1 MSLTGALHIGRS
13 ALAVSQ
19 AALQVAGNN
28 MANAATVGFHRQS
41 IHLSPLRGEILGR
54 NAQTGGGVELTAIRR
69 EIDVAL
75 QARYRNAVSQQQRD
89 LIDQRFLTAI
99 EALQN
104 ELSDQDISS
113 QLSALFNSFSE
124 LANNPADNA
133 IRNVVIQQGKSLA
146 SRLSA
151 LRSDYTR
158 TLIEADRAL
167 GVAVAQA
174 NTLLDQIAQV
184 NSQIA
189 QAEGAGGGEANSLRD
204 QRDLLIDELS
214 QFVAITAI
222 EQGNGS
228 VDILIGSTPVL
239 LGGESRGLELQ
250 TTSSGGETDVAV
262 RIADDGTHLQ
272 ITSGMIGGLL
282 QQREETIRPE
292 IDALDQFSA
301 QLIFQVNRL
310 HSQGQGRSPNMGFT
324 SVTGTYAVADA
335 TANLNSTDAELPFS
349 ISNGSFFIH
358 VTNQDTGTRTAHQ
371 INVDGNAMSMNDLVS
386 QINTIVDVPNVT
398 AAVNSSGQL
407 VLTADAGYEISFSDD
422 TSGALAALG
431 INTFFTGSSAIDID
445 VNQLIVDNP
454 AMLAAGG
461 GHVEGSNTTALAV
474 ANLQDEK
481 IDALGGKS
489 LRELWQNSVN
499 GLAVKVSAANTAV
512 ESSKI
517 VAESLNAQIQS
528 VSGVSLDEESINL
541 LTFQRQFQA
550 AARFISV
557 IDETF
562 QTLLSIA

>member
-1 MSLTGALHIGRS
+1 MSLTSALHIGRS
-13 ALAVSQ
+13 ALTVSQ

-54 NAQTGGGVELTAIRR
+54 NAQSGGGVELTAIRR

-75 QARYRNAVSQQQRD
+75 QARYRNAVSQHQRD

-104 ELSDQDISS
+104 ELSDHDISS
-113 QLSALFNSFSE
+113 QLSAFFNSFSE

-133 IRNVVIQQGKSLA
+133 IRNVVIQQGRSLA
-146 SRLSA
+146 NRISG

-158 TLIEADRAL
+158 TLVEADRAL
-167 GVAVAQA
+167 GAVVAQA
-174 NTLLDQIAQV
+174 NTLLNQIADV
-184 NSQIA
+184 NAQIA
-189 QAEGAGGGEANSLRD
+189 HAEGGTGGQANSLRD

-214 QFVAITAI
+214 QYVPITAI
-222 EQGNGS
+222 EQANGS

-239 LGGESRGLELQ
+239 LGGESRGLELR
-250 TTSSGGETDVAV
+250 TTSNGDQTSVTV
-262 RIADDGTHLQ
+262 RIAEDGTHLQ
-272 ITSGMIGGLL
+272 IASGMIGGLL
-282 QQREETIRPE
+282 QQREQTIQPE
-292 IDALDQFSA
+292 INALDQFAS

-310 HSQGQGRSPNMGFT
+310 HSQGQGRSPNMGFA
-324 SVTGTYAVADA
+324 SVTGTYSVSDA
-335 TANLNSTDAELPFS
+335 TANLNSVGAELPFS

-358 VTNQDTGTRTAHQ
+358 VTHQDTGTRTAHQ
-371 INVDGNAMSMNDLVS
+371 INVDGNAMSLNDLVN
-386 QINTIVDVPNVT
+386 QINTIVGVPNVT
-398 AAVNSSGQL
+398 ASINSSGQL
-407 VLTADAGYEISFSDD
+407 NLTAAAGYEISFSDD

-431 INTFFTGSSAIDID
+431 VNTFFSGSSAIDID
-445 VNQLIVDNP
+445 VNQLLVDDP
-454 AMLAAGG
+454 SRLAAGG
-461 GHVEGSNTTALAV
+461 GHIDGSNATALAI
-474 ANLQDEK
+474 ANLQEAK
-481 IDALGGKS
+481 LDALGGKS
-489 LRELWQNSVN
+489 LREVWQNSVN

-517 VAESLNAQIQS
+517 VTESLNAQIQS

>member
-1 MSLTGALHIGRS
+1 MSLTGALQVGRS

-41 IHLSPLRGEILGR
+41 IHLSPLRGELLGR

-75 QARYRNAVSQQQRD
+75 QARYRNAVSQQQRN

-104 ELSDQDISS
+104 ELSDNDISS
-113 QLSALFNSFSE
+113 QLSAFFNSFSE

-146 SRLSA
+146 SRISA
-151 LRSDYTR
+151 LRSDYTK

-167 GVAVAQA
+167 GTAVAQA
-174 NTLLDQIAQV
+174 NNLLDQIAQV
-184 NSQIA
+184 NAQITH
-189 QAEGAGGGEANSLRD
+189 AEGGAGGQANSLRD

-214 QFVAITAI
+214 QYVAITAI
-222 EQGNGS
+222 EQSNGS
-228 VDILIGSTPVL
+228 VDMLIGSTPVL
-239 LGGESRGLELQ
+239 LGGESRGLALR
-250 TTSSGGETDVAV
+250 TTSSGGQTDVSV
-262 RIADDGTHLQ
+262 RVAADGTHLQ

-282 QQREETIRPE
+282 EQREQTIRPE
-292 IDALDQFSA
+292 IDTLDEFA
-301 QLIFQVNRL
+301 GQLIFQVNRV
-310 HSQGQGRSPNMGFT
+310 HSQGQGRAPSMGFT
-324 SVTGTYAVADA
+324 SVAGTYAADDA
-335 TANLNSTDAELPFS
+335 TANLNSTSAGLPFS

-371 INVDGNAMSMNDLVS
+371 INVDGNAMSLNDLVN
-386 QINTIVDVPNVT
+386 QINAVVAVPNVT
-398 AAVNSSGQL
+398 ASVNVSGQL
-407 VLTADAGYEISFSDD
+407 ELTAAAGYEISFSDD
-422 TSGALAALG
+422 TGGALAALG
-431 INTFFTGSSAIDID
+431 INTFFTGSTAIDID

-454 AMLAAGG
+454 GILAAGG
-461 GHVEGSNTTALAV
+461 GHIDGSNTTALAI
-474 ANLQDEK
+474 ANLQEQK
-481 IDALGGKS
+481 LEALGGKS

-499 GLAVKVSAANTAV
+499 GLAVKVSAAHSAV
-512 ESSKI
+512 ASSKI